1 MYREQGTL
9 ARRSLGLGLVA
20 AGLAAGLLVG
30 CRSTDS
36 NGNETRAPEAASTK
50 EESAKVEREK
60 MKVSVKGAESELKG
74 NTLKIDYPVL
84 KDKNDRIPDWVINP
98 GLGGVTGAVG
108 VSAKK
113 GLGTREQIDE
123 ARLNARLELASML
136 ESRLQKVGRS
146 QLEEMRGVTGVR
158 VSEQAQRKTLGID
171 RDILDMVLAGT
182 RQRALWFDPD
192 NSECYVWLVLDGRVL
207 KAVDHIV
214 VDSVSA
220 FVATEMV
227 SSEYRPERR
236 KPEVPQVIVEP
247 PAAAPR
253 PAPKPKEPAPPKTPV
268 EKLEESLKPIKT
280 IPIPD
285 ESKEAKKGK

>member
-1 MYREQGTL
+1 MYPDPCKVTWK
-9 ARRSLGLGLVA
+9 STKLGLLA
-20 AGLAAGLLVG
+20 ACLAAGLLVS

-36 NGNETRAPEAASTK
+36 NGNSTKAPETATSGN
-50 EESAKVEREK
+50 EGAKVEREK
-60 MKVSVKGAESELKG
+60 MKVSVKGADAKLEG
-74 NTLKIDYPVL
+74 DTLKIDYPVL

-98 GLGGVTGAVG
+98 GLGGVTGAIG
-108 VSAKK
+108 VAAKK

-136 ESRLQKVGRS
+136 EARLQKVGRS
-146 QLEEMRGVTGVR
+146 QLEELRGVTGQR
-158 VSEQAQRKTLGID
+158 LSEKSERKTLAVD

-192 NSECYVWLVLDGRVL
+192 NAECYVWLVLDGRVL

-220 FVATEMV
+220 FVATQMV
-227 SSEYRPERR
+227 STEYRPERR
-236 KPEVPQVIVEP
+236 KPEVPQVIVEQP
-247 PAAAPR
+247 QEAPKPA
-253 PAPKPKEPAPPKTPV
+253 PAPKKAAPPKTPV
-268 EKLEESLKPIKT
+268 EKLEGSLQPIKT

-285 ESKEAKKGK
+285 KAEKSEKGK